1 MARHLDRFDDVE
13 AWLRDRLR
21 GPLPGLPAQAIMA
34 PRPRRGWKPPF
45 VPDTARPAAAIVLL
59 YPLDGHPALVLTV
72 RTSTLPDH
80 AGQVSLPG
88 GRVDEGETVEDAAV
102 REAFEEVG
110 VEPAHVETLGRLTS
124 LHIPVSGFI
133 LYPVVAI
140 TRSRPPLV
148 ASEAEVARV
157 LEVPLAALADPARV
171 RVDLRPRLEG
181 DFLQAVPSFLID
193 GEHVWGATAMVL
205 SEFLTLLGVPP
216 LLPTGRAEYD
226 RPLPCPAC
234 GGTVRLFTPNAAR
247 RFSAEGAAD
256 YEAAWQCTTCGTIEF
271 IATPAVDDTTTDTAD
286 TT

>member
-21 GPLPGLPAQAIMA
+21 GPLPGLAAQAIMA
-34 PRPRRGWKPPF
+34 PRPRHGWKPPF
-45 VPDTARPAAAIVLL
+45 LPATARPAAAIVLL
-59 YPLDGHPALVLTV
+59 YPVEERPTLVLTV

-88 GRVDEGETVEDAAV
+88 GRVDPGETIEAAAL
-102 REAFEEVG
+102 REAHEEVG
-110 VEPAHVETLGRLTS
+110 VASSHVDVLGRLTP
-124 LHIPVSGFI
+124 LHIPVSGFL
-133 LYPVVAI
+133 LYPVVAA
-140 TRSRPPLV
+140 TRDRPPLV

-157 LEVPLAALADPARV
+157 LEVPLDALRDPARV
-171 RVDLRPRLEG
+171 RVDLRPRLEA
-181 DFLQAVPSFLID
+181 DYLQAVPSFAVE

-216 LLPTGRAEYD
+216 ILPTGRAEFD

-234 GGTVRLFTPNAAR
+234 GGTARLFTPNAAR
-247 RFSAEGAAD
+247 RFSAQGLAD
-256 YEAAWQCTTCGTIEF
+256 YEAGWQCTGCGTIEF
-271 IATPAVDDTTTDTAD
+271 IASPPVDEDTTDTAD